1 MRLIRLQKAVWATAM
16 ALPLLVCLVFLAGR
30 VTPAAYAQSM
40 LAGDLTGT
48 ITDPSGAAIA
58 GAKVT
63 ATSVETGAS
72 SVTTTSGTGGY
83 RFSLLNPGHYKVT
96 ATASGFQVSSTT
108 ISVAVGQVATE
119 NLTLRMGS
127 TSETVEVTASSQLL
141 QSDSPELSTEVSFD
155 QLQNIPNPGSDI
167 TYSAQSRP
175 GVVMNTGA
183 NSSSGTLGYGNFSV
197 FGLPG
202 TSNNFTVNGMEVND
216 PFLNLNNS
224 GPSNLL
230 LGLNDMQET
239 DVVTNAYDAQYGSF
253 GGVQMNSISRSGSD
267 KFHGNLVYGW
277 NGRAMNAND
286 WFNKNPIINS
296 TPVARPFS
304 NFNQWAGAV
313 GGPIWRNKLFF
324 FFNTEGISF
333 ITSSQNVVY
342 LPDSGFEASVVG
354 PDGKCDTSSSS
365 LFAAGQASECAFYNR
380 VFALYNNTPNHAA
393 ASENASTPGQLQLS
407 EPSRFDLTEK
417 LYTARVDSNLGA
429 NDKAFVHFKYDYG
442 LQPTYTDPI
451 NSAFDAQSSQPD
463 YEGQLSEIH
472 TFGARAVN
480 QFLMT
485 GSWYSALFVN
495 PNPTAEFNTFPME
508 LTWYDS
514 FANNLN
520 NDGIDWPEG
529 RNVTQYQFADDFS
542 TTLGSHTLKAGFAY
556 KKDDVSDH
564 DTGILTTPYVFTD
577 AEYGDF
583 QSGQSLL
590 GLQQFTHSLNLPLA
604 LYTLGMYAQ
613 DDWKAASNITLTMG
627 VRVERNSNVACRQN
641 CLSNFGGNFF
651 TAVAGAP
658 LNSASGP
665 YNKQIKYGL
674 ANAFTSYQPYMI
686 EPRFGFTYSPTARSV
701 VRGGFGIFTDVF
713 PGTIADTMLN
723 NPPLTLQFQI
733 LGATFGGPT
742 MPLDPGAGGSYQQ
755 LASGANTTFQSQFPN
770 GGSSVSMLAANPS
783 FANPSFT
790 TVAGKLHYPTYDEWN
805 LQIEQQFSKSE
816 SIQIG
821 YVGNRGYHEPN
832 QNEGVNAAGG
842 AFGLPASPM
851 APSFGPVTEVESEAV
866 SNYNGLIVS
875 YLFQGHGL
883 NSQLNYQW
891 SHALDEISNGGILP
905 FNSGSINYQINPYN
919 LGSQYGNSDYDV
931 RHYFSGNYL
940 YQMPTFGGPKE
951 LTGGWQVGGT
961 IYWDSGTPFTPNTN
975 LSDFGITNFN
985 NSQPVT
991 AIALSRTA
999 PRHCG
1004 PSSATQSCF
1013 ALPNLPANSTPGAT
1027 ATSPDFPTEMWVNT
1041 AKTAGPATWAPTPV
1055 AGASPFAQIDRNQV
1069 FGPHFFDTDMTL
1081 LKGFALPQLGEQGR
1095 LEVGLTAFNLLNH
1108 PNFGLPRANLDGTN
1122 MGITTY
1128 AEGPPTSIYGSGV
1141 GGDPSVRIVELNARF
1156 NF

>member
-1 MRLIRLQKAVWATAM
+1 MRLIRLQTVALAFSLVAVLSFVACTTAPM
-16 ALPLLVCLVFLAGR
+16 AH
-30 VTPAAYAQSM
+30 AQSNISGDI
-40 LAGDLTGT
+40 AGTV
-48 ITDPSGAAIA
+48 TDPTGAAVT

-63 ATSVETGAS
+63 ATSQESGAAS
-72 SVTTTSGTGGY
+72 TTTTSATGAY
-83 RFSLLNPGHYKVT
+83 RFALLKPGQYKIV
-96 ATASGFQVSSTT
+96 ASASGFKATSTT
-108 ISVAVGQVATE
+108 VSVAVGQIVTQ
-119 NLTLRMGS
+119 NLALALGS
-127 TSETVEVTASSQLL
+127 TSQTVEVTATSQIL
-141 QSDSPELSTEVSFD
+141 QTDSPQLSTEVGYE

-167 TYSAQSRP
+167 TYTAQSRP

-230 LGLNDMQET
+230 LGMNDIQET
-239 DVVTNAYDAQYGSF
+239 DVVTNAYEAQYGSF
-253 GGVQMNSISRSGSD
+253 GGVQLASISRSGSD
-267 KFHGNLVYGW
+267 RFHGNLVYAW

-286 WFNKNPIINS
+286 WFNKNPIINA

-304 NFNQWAGAV
+304 NFNQWAGAI
-313 GGPIWRNKLFF
+313 GGPILRKKLFF

-342 LPDSGFEASVVG
+342 MPDSTFEASVVG
-354 PDGKCDTSSSS
+354 ADAKCDSGSSS
-365 LFAAGQASECAFYNR
+365 LFTAGAAGECAFYNR
-380 VFALYNNTPNHAA
+380 VFALYNGTPNHAA
-393 ASENASTPGQLQLS
+393 ASENPNQAGQLQLS
-407 EPSRFDLTEK
+407 VPSRFNLTEK
-417 LYTARVDSNLGA
+417 LYTGRVDTNLGA
-429 NDKAFVHFKYDYG
+429 NDKAFVHFKYDHG

-451 NSAFDAQSSQPD
+451 NSAFDAQSDQPD

-472 TFGARAVN
+472 TFGAKAVN

-495 PNPTAEFNTFPME
+495 PNPTAELNTFPME
-508 LTWYDS
+508 MTWYDG

-520 NDGIDWPEG
+520 NDGIAWPEG
-529 RNVTQYQFADDFS
+529 RNVTQYQIADDFS
-542 TTLGSHTLKAGFAY
+542 YTLGSHTVKLGFEY

-564 DTGILTTPYVFTD
+564 DTGILTTPFVFTD
-577 AEYGDF
+577 AAYGDF

-590 GLQQFTHSLNLPLA
+590 GIQQFTTSLNLPLA
-604 LYTLGMYAQ
+604 LYTLGFYAQ
-613 DDWKAASNITLTMG
+613 DDWKAASNMTLTMG
-627 VRVERNSNVACRQN
+627 VRVERNSNVACRKN

-651 TAVAGAP
+651 TRAGSAP

-665 YNKQIKYGL
+665 YNQQIKYGL

-686 EPRFGFTYSPTARSV
+686 EPRFGFTFSPSTKTV
-701 VRGGFGIFTDVF
+701 LRGGFGIFTDVF

-723 NPPLTLQFQI
+723 NPPLTVQFQI
-733 LGATFGGPT
+733 LGGLFGGPA
-742 MPLDPGAGGSYQQ
+742 MPLDPAAAGSYQN
-755 LASGANTTFQSQFPN
+755 LASGANATFRSQFPA
-770 GGSSVSMLAANPS
+770 GGSAASMAAANPN
-783 FANPSFT
+783 FAVPSFT
-790 TVAGKLHYPTYDEWN
+790 TVQGKLHYPTYDEWN
-805 LQIEQQFSKSE
+805 LQIQHQFSQSQ

-832 QNEGVNAAGG
+832 QNEGVNATGG
-842 AFGLPASPM
+842 YGLPAKAPM
-851 APSFGPVTEVESEAV
+851 APSFGGVTEVESEAV

-883 NSQLNYQW
+883 NTQLNYQW

-905 FNSGSINYQINPYN
+905 FNSGSINYQINPLN
-919 LGSQYGNSDYDV
+919 LASQYGNADYDV

-940 YQMPTFGGPKE
+940 YQLPHFGGPKE
-951 LTGGWQVGGT
+951 LTGGWQIGGT
-961 IYWDSGTPFTPNTN
+961 LFWDSGNPFTPTAN
-975 LSDFGITNFN
+975 LSDFGIANFN

-991 AIALSRTA
+991 PIALSHTA

-1004 PSSATQSCF
+1004 PSSATTSCF
-1013 ALPNLPANSTPGAT
+1013 NLPNLPANSTPGAT
-1027 ATSPDFPTEMWVNT
+1027 MTSPDFPTEVWVNT
-1041 AKTAGPATWAPTPV
+1041 ATTAGPASWTPTPT
-1055 AGASPFAQIDRNQV
+1055 ANAAPFGQIDRNQV
-1069 FGPHFFDTDMTL
+1069 FGPHFFNTDMTL
-1081 LKGFALPQLGEQGR
+1081 LKGFVIPQLGEQAKF
-1095 LEVGLTAFNLLNH
+1095 EIGLTAFNVFNH
-1108 PNFGLPRANLDGTN
+1108 PNFGLPRANVDGTN